1 MKNVV
6 LSDKVKNALKNRLPI
21 LALESSILSQGM
33 PYPKSLDFA
42 KKAQSLCLEAGVVPA
57 TIAILKGTIHVGLG
71 ERQIKEICEKETVKK
86 ISMRELGLAIT
97 KKWDGS
103 TTVSSTIQIAHGCG
117 INVFATGGIGGV
129 HKSPPDFYDISQDIL
144 ALSTKPIIVITAGP
158 KAILDIEKTIEA
170 LETHSVTTLGYKTK
184 EMPSFYSRKS
194 NYFGLQQ
201 VDNTEDVYET
211 YKNNIKTGLVSSTL
225 VCNPIPKKYEIPTAE
240 IKKIID
246 RACVTAK
253 NRNVFGKELTPF
265 LLGEIVKKTEGKS
278 LKANIALALNNI
290 SLGIRIL
297 SHFK

>member
-6 LSDKVKNALKNRLPI
+6 LSDKVKKALKNRLPV

-42 KKAQSLCLEAGVVPA
+42 KKAESLCLEAGVVPA

-170 LETHSVTTLGYKTK
+170 LETNSVTTLGYKTK
-184 EMPSFYSRKS
+184 EMPSFYSSKS

-201 VDNTEDVYET
+201 VDNTEDIYET

-225 VCNPIPKKYEIPTAE
+225 VCNPIPKKHEIPNAE

-253 NRNVFGKELTPF
+253 NKNVFGKELTPF
-265 LLGEIVKKTEGKS
+265 LLDEIVKKTKGKS

>member
-6 LSDKVKNALKNRLPI
+6 LSDKVKNALKNRLPV

-225 VCNPIPKKYEIPTAE
+225 VCNPIPKKHEIPNSE

-253 NRNVFGKELTPF
+253 NKNVFGKELTPF

>member
-6 LSDKVKNALKNRLPI
+6 LSDKVKKALKNRLPV

-42 KKAQSLCLEAGVVPA
+42 KKAESLCLEAGVVPA

-170 LETHSVTTLGYKTK
+170 LETNSVTTLGYKTK

-201 VDNTEDVYET
+201 VDNTEDIYET
-211 YKNNIKTGLVSSTL
+211 YKNNIKAGLVSSTL
-225 VCNPIPKKYEIPTAE
+225 VCNPIPKKHEIPNSE

-253 NRNVFGKELTPF
+253 NKNVFGKELTPF
-265 LLGEIVKKTEGKS
+265 LLGEIVKKTEGES

>member
-6 LSDKVKNALKNRLPI
+6 LSEKVKNALKNRLPV

-225 VCNPIPKKYEIPTAE
+225 VCNPIPKKHEIPNSE

-253 NRNVFGKELTPF
+253 NKNVFGKELTPF

>member
-1 MKNVV
+1 MNNVV
-6 LSDKVKNALKNRLPI
+6 LSDKVKKALKNRLPV

-42 KKAQSLCLEAGVVPA
+42 KKAESLCLEAGVVPA

-86 ISMRELGLAIT
+86 ISMRELGLATT
-97 KKWDGS
+97 KEWDGS
-103 TTVSSTIQIAHGCG
+103 TTVSSTMQIAHGCG

-144 ALSTKPIIVITAGP
+144 ALSTKSIIVITAGP

-201 VDNTEDVYET
+201 VDSTEEIYET

-225 VCNPIPKKYEIPTAE
+225 VCNPIPKKHEIPNAE

-253 NRNVFGKELTPF
+253 NKNVFGKELTPF

>member
-6 LSDKVKNALKNRLPI
+6 LSDKVKKALKNRLPV

-42 KKAQSLCLEAGVVPA
+42 KKAESLCLEAGVVPA

-129 HKSPPDFYDISQDIL
+129 HKNPPDFYDISQDIL

-201 VDNTEDVYET
+201 VDNTEDIYET

-225 VCNPIPKKYEIPTAE
+225 VCNPIPKKHEIPNSE

-253 NRNVFGKELTPF
+253 NKNVFGKELTPF
-265 LLGEIVKKTEGKS
+265 LLGEIVKKTKGKS

>member
-6 LSDKVKNALKNRLPI
+6 LSEKVKNALKNRLPV

-211 YKNNIKTGLVSSTL
+211 YKNNIKIGLVSSTL
-225 VCNPIPKKYEIPTAE
+225 VCNPIPKKHEIPNSE

-253 NRNVFGKELTPF
+253 NKNVFGKELTPF

-278 LKANIALALNNI
+278 LEANIVLALNNI